1 MAEQQSASN
10 ALTIRRLRNGD
21 NLILRLAENGK
32 PLFQSITDTGTPVP
46 DWSQSTNQPAIT
58 ASVTSTRGNAVTII
72 SVVWAYNGIT
82 LTFDSTGACTTSG
95 YTSTF
100 KTTNNGAT
108 LNIINN
114 LASKTNTAADNIDV
128 TVVAQVAGVEYT
140 LTGGKTVTITPMSS
154 AGYVGVLSAASA
166 YLDTDNQQ
174 TTVTAQL
181 YQDGQPVQQFYI
193 MVYRNG
199 NSFAS
204 GDTQGN
210 GFTGFNVARANV
222 DGEQVFVVDFK
233 LDSVSGTT
241 IARQSIRIADI
252 SDEYQL
258 VLSIT
263 SANKE
268 VSEGNNV
275 TVAAQVYKTTA
286 EGVMSDI
293 TSNIDASNF
302 TLEIIQPTA
311 TAAEPWKVLA
321 TAAAK
326 QITVTTDHTDAN
338 GEQRDVEVVGT
349 VKFTDTTTNQ

>member
-1 MAEQQSASN
+1 
-10 ALTIRRLRNGD
+10 
-21 NLILRLAENGK
+21 
-32 PLFQSITDTGTPVP
+32 
-46 DWSQSTNQPAIT
+46 
-58 ASVTSTRGNAVTII
+58 VTII

-82 LTFDSTGACTTSG
+82 LTFNSTGACTTSG

-100 KTTNNGAT
+100 KTTNNGTT

-154 AGYVGVLSAASA
+154 AGYVGVLSASSA
-166 YLDTDNQQ
+166 YLDTDNPQ
-174 TTVTAQL
+174 TTVTVQL
-181 YQDGQPVQQFYI
+181 YQDGQPVTTFY
-193 MVYRNG
+193 YKAWRG
-199 NSFAS
+199 ATLHAS
-204 GDTQGN
+204 GQSTSGIVT
-210 GFTGFNVARANV
+210 FTVDRAVV
-222 DGEQVFVVDFK
+222 DGEQAFTVNFMI
-233 LDSVSGTT
+233 DSVSGTPV
-241 IARQSIRIADI
+241 ACQSIRIADI

-268 VSEGNNV
+268 VSEGNSV

-293 TSNIDASNF
+293 TSQIDASNF

-311 TAAEPWKVLA
+311 TAAQPWKVLA

-326 QITVTTDHTDAN
+326 SITVTTDHTDAD

-349 VKFTDTTTNQ
+349 VKFAQ